1 MTLVT
6 SVEMARRTVPWER
19 SAKGSAMAKS
29 ERFAGLGF
37 VLAVVIGAVGGAVIW
52 GGLNSVVINGRH
64 VIDGFAWPFNT
75 IFPFVVAGAI
85 INGAAVVLSKRRSE
99 SHREELRA
107 VAGELGLRFEDGD
120 VEVAPEGRPR
130 TLLCAQWS
138 RCENRLSG
146 MSGGSPAQ
154 MFELTT
160 VSQKGDGSVRRNWT
174 VIVFEQTGLPGFAC
188 FPKNWWTLADRA
200 LMSPVSFHPD
210 EGAEAT
216 RRAVAEF
223 DAIYQVCL
231 GESLAGSDEEEVRN
245 LFRAPRLLSLAQHPG
260 WVIQSARG
268 CLVCARRGIVPA
280 AERGSLW
287 REAAEVRRA
296 LAAPVSSAE
305 PAIGAA
311 PGMELGREG
320 VRRVGRS
327 GGSAAGAFAGFAVGF
342 LVVAALT
349 FGHRRI
355 HPFMLA
361 AVLPIIFGA
370 AAAGAILGARL
381 GGRAADRSYRRN
393 PEAACKVR
401 IGWGW
406 VIAAA
411 FAGWILGL
419 PAGMGLVTLL
429 QPHVPLWLM
438 PIVFFSPGLFGMFL
452 GGLAGQRIARL
463 RAGV

>member
-1 MTLVT
+1 
-6 SVEMARRTVPWER
+6 
-19 SAKGSAMAKS
+19 MAKS
-29 ERFAGLGF
+29 ERSAELGF
-37 VLAVVIGAVGGAVIW
+37 VFAVVIGAVGGAAIW
-52 GGLNSVVINGRH
+52 GGLNSVVINGRN
-64 VIDGFAWPFNT
+64 VIDGFAWPFNS
-75 IFPFVVAGAI
+75 IFLYAVAGAI
-85 INGAAVVLSKRRSE
+85 INGTAVVLSKRWSE

-107 VAGELGLRFEDGD
+107 VAGELGLGFEEGD
-120 VEVAPEGRPR
+120 VDVAPEGRPG
-130 TLLCAQWS
+130 TLLCSQWS

-146 MSGGSPAQ
+146 MSGGSMAQ

-188 FPKNWWTLADRA
+188 FPKNWRTLADRA
-200 LMSPVSFHPD
+200 LMSPVSFDPD

-231 GESLAGSDEEEVRN
+231 GETLARSDEEEVRN
-245 LFRAPRLLSLAQHPG
+245 LFRAPRLHFLAQHPG
-260 WVIQSARG
+260 WAIESAKG
-268 CLVCARRGIVPA
+268 GLVCARRGIVPA
-280 AERGSLW
+280 GDRAALW
-287 REAAEVRRA
+287 REAAEFRRA

-320 VRRVGRS
+320 VRRVGRT
-327 GGSAAGAFAGFAVGF
+327 GGRVAGAFAGFAVGF

-349 FGHRRI
+349 FGHRRM

-361 AVLPIIFGA
+361 AVLPIIFSA
-370 AAAGAILGARL
+370 AAAGAILGGRI

-406 VIAAA
+406 VIPAA
-411 FAGWILGL
+411 FAGWTLGL
-419 PAGMGLVTLL
+419 AVGMGLATFVE
-429 QPHVPLWLM
+429 PHVGAVLWIM
-438 PIVFFSPGLFGMFL
+438 PIVFFSPGLLGMLL